1 MRPESQLKNRQ
12 LNRKLIAFREL
23 AQLQQPSKGW
33 ISEIRRAL
41 GMTALQL
48 GRRLDVSQPAVT
60 QYEKSEASG
69 SITLGTLRSV
79 ADALECELVYALVP
93 RTDLLDIRERQARRI
108 AESAVTA
115 TAHSMGLERQQV
127 SAEEIEEQ
135 VKDLTNQIL
144 EENPRSLWNEP

>member
-1 MRPESQLKNRQ
+1 MRSENRLKMRQ
-12 LNRKLIAFREL
+12 LNRKLIAFGQL
-23 AQLQQPSKGW
+23 AELQQPSKGW

-60 QYEKSEASG
+60 QYEKSEINGA
-69 SITLGTLRSV
+69 ITLGTLRNV
-79 ADALECELVYALVP
+79 ADAMECELVYALMP
-93 RTDLLDIRERQARRI
+93 RTDLADIRERQARRI
-108 AESAVTA
+108 AENAVIA
-115 TAHSMGLERQQV
+115 AAHSMGLERQQV